1 MTGNTL
7 PDRDLELLSA
17 YIDGE
22 LDDRSR
28 ADLERRLAGDAPLRD
43 ALADLRATVALVRE
57 LPRLKA
63 PRSFALDPAVHKRRA
78 PWWKRLF
85 ATGTVLQLSGALGAA
100 ASVVLIVAALLLNA
114 PGTEEERALPPTP
127 ESQPTQV
134 GFAPEPTGPPDTE
147 LRLQATATQA
157 MPTASP
163 PPVADMALEEDDGM
177 AAFGGEVAG
186 DAAGSAPPAAEM
198 APPPGTIE
206 TFDAAPAEPL
216 AAGQSQPASEGE
228 GAAQETAANSI
239 PSDAE
244 EAAPLFQAEQA
255 EQPAPAATTI
265 IAMPTGTATPAGP
278 SLKGTLAPSAT
289 APDVAPDEATAR
301 DIAAAGEAQAQNE
314 ESDHRWLAALGIVL
328 LPVSL
333 ALFVFGR
340 KKARRA

>member
-22 LDDRSR
+22 LDDRDR
-28 ADLERRLAGDAPLRD
+28 VDFERRLAGDAPLRD
-43 ALADLRATVALVRE
+43 ALAELRATVALVRE

-63 PRSFALDPAVHKRRA
+63 PRSFALDPAIHQRRA

-147 LRLQATATQA
+147 LRLRATATQA

-177 AAFGGEVAG
+177 AVFGGEVAG

-216 AAGQSQPASEGE
+216 AAGQSQPASEG
-228 GAAQETAANSI
+228 ATQETAANSAA
-239 PSDAE
+239 SEAE
-244 EAAPLFQAEQA
+244 EAAPLFQEEQA
-255 EQPAPAATTI
+255 EQPAPAPTTI
-265 IAMPTGTATPAGP
+265 IAMPTGTATPAEP

-301 DIAAAGEAQAQNE
+301 DIADADEMQAQDE
-314 ESDHRWLAALGIVL
+314 ESDYRWLAALGIVL
-328 LPVSL
+328 LPASL

-340 KKARRA
+340 RKARRA